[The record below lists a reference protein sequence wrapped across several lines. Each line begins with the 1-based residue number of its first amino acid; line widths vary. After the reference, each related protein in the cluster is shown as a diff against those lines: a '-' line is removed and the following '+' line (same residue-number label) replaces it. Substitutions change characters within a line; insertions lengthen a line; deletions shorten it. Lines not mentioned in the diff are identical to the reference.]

1 MNSKISGIKVAFL
14 AALMAITAM
23 PLLADNS
30 KLPMND
36 FLQLARRR
44 NQIATYAKLHGTLQH
59 RRRGAA
65 VLSMPVYFGVIIHPD
80 RVIGQLVLAKNEGYM
95 LGQAVNSGL
104 TSVVPMNKEKQ
115 NSKLGYVG
123 VRASDLTM
131 SFLFCK
137 AEKEFASETV
147 GGVVSCRVFLLDD
160 PVHKEKI
167 KVWVSTDQ
175 AFPLQAEFFRYGE
188 KEAYRVLE
196 ASGFTQKNDLYYVRK
211 IRIEGPGWRTRIDF
225 DADSAEVNVVKKGE
239 HPDIIIKLEK

>member
-1 MNSKISGIKVAFL
+1 MCKRIIPVFIVAIFFAVLSCFGKTAELSKEEFML
-14 AALMAITAM
+14 
-23 PLLADNS
+23 
-30 KLPMND
+30 
-36 FLQLARRR
+36 LARRK
-44 NQIATYAKLHGTLQH
+44 NQYPTYAKLHGVLQH
-59 RRRGAA
+59 RRRGKA
-65 VLSMPVYFGVIIHPD
+65 VLSMPVYFGVILHPD
-80 RVIGQLVLAKNEGYM
+80 RTVGQLVLDRKEGYM

-104 TSVVPMNKEKQ
+104 TSVVPMKKAGQGNKL
-115 NSKLGYVG
+115 SYVG

-137 AEKEFASETV
+137 PEKEFSSEIV

-167 KVWVSTDQ
+167 KVWISTDQ

-188 KEAYRVLE
+188 EKAYRVLE
-196 ASGFTQKNDLYYVRK
+196 AGGFTQKNDLYYVRK

-239 HPDIIIKLEK
+239 HPNIIIKLEK